1 MNPKLKVRGKEE
13 RVEVEV
19 NESLANALEKEIAE
33 KWQEILDLAVQMYG
47 IPAALIMKL
56 HKEDLEVYAK
66 SSNKEN
72 FFVKNNHTSIGVGH
86 YCETVI
92 ANDQMLF
99 VKDAEKDPY
108 WSESPDAKANMINY
122 LGLPLKW
129 PGGESFGTMCML
141 DNEVNDYTQE
151 QMDLFIALKNNIEKD
166 LTLLDSHKQL
176 QDSLDE
182 LNRTHDLLIEHEKNH
197 LTNKLVSSIS
207 HEISTPL
214 HVALT
219 TAEYLETA
227 ISKFKDNTSLDQ
239 LQEGTNL
246 VHKNI
251 EEAAAMITSFK
262 KIAQDQG
269 NQRVELIDLGVYV
282 KQAIVGLKYD
292 IRKYNLNVQVLIDE
306 QYGIKTIPGTLS
318 QVIIELIISGI
329 LPRCTS
335 ETTLTIKLEDNHLI
349 FEDDGERI
357 AEELLEDL
365 FKPFVNISDS
375 EESSGLGLVIVKEMV
390 EKVLLGSISC
400 TSQDKTKFM
409 ITLKNLEKA

>member
-13 RVEVEV
+13 QVEVKV
-19 NESLANALEKEIAE
+19 NESLSNALEKEVAE

-66 SSNKEN
+66 SSNEGN
-72 FFVKNNHTSIGVGH
+72 FFVKNKHTSIGVGH

-99 VKDAEKDPY
+99 VKNAKEDSFWAD
-108 WSESPDAKANMINY
+108 SPDAKANMINY

-141 DNEVNDYTQE
+141 DNEVNDYTKE
-151 QMDLFIALKNNIEKD
+151 QMDLFVALKNNIEKD
-166 LTLLDSHKQL
+166 LTLLDSHKKL

-182 LNRTHDLLIEHEKNH
+182 LDRTHDLLIEHEKNH

-227 ISKFKDNTSLDQ
+227 ITKFQDKTSLDQ
-239 LQEGTNL
+239 LQEGTSL

-251 EEAAAMITSFK
+251 KDAAALITSFK

-269 NQRVELIDLGVYV
+269 NQRIELIDLGVYV
-282 KQAIVGLKYD
+282 NQAILGLNYD
-292 IRKYNLNVQVLIDE
+292 LRKYNLNAQVLVHE
-306 QYGIKTIPGTLS
+306 QYAIKTYPGTLS

-335 ETTLTIKLEDNHLI
+335 ETNLIIEINDNQLI
-349 FEDDGERI
+349 FVDDGETFDDNVL
-357 AEELLEDL
+357 EEL
-365 FKPFVNISDS
+365 FKPFVSINKSD
-375 EESSGLGLVIVKEMV
+375 ESSGLGLVIVKEMV
-390 EKVLLGSISC
+390 EKVLKGTISC
-400 TSQDKTKFM
+400 VCEGKTKF
-409 ITLKNLEKA
+409 IIELANLEKV